1 MRRKK
6 RNKQKKIVALTTA
19 LTLLTLTTGYAAFNT
34 NISIK
39 AKGNIKWNEECTINN
54 EWTYDYKENTIYNF
68 TAPCT
73 ATYKLET
80 WGAQGGNSLTLEGGY
95 GGYTVGKIELKR
107 NHQLYIVVGGMGKS
121 TGILQRQAA
130 DYGNYLTGGYNGGG
144 AGENG
149 FCNKASFRHAA
160 SGGGAT
166 HIALSSGLLYTFKN
180 KQEEI
185 IIVSG
190 GGGGAYSSSSD
201 GKTILVNSP
210 NGVGGSAGGYIG
222 NSAPW
227 NGTSSTSIAII
238 ATGGTQERGGHYG
251 SSYTEKAEAEYG
263 EFGKAKDSNKGSGC
277 NNFSGAGSGFYGGG
291 QGFYT
296 PGAGGSSYINNPNL
310 KEKHMTCY
318 NCTTNDKEGT
328 KTITTTKVSETP
340 LSENTKKGNGYAK
353 ITLISNKTN

>member
-6 RNKQKKIVALTTA
+6 RNKQKKIVVLTTA

-68 TAPCT
+68 TTPCT

-95 GGYTVGKIELKR
+95 GGYSVGKIELKR
-107 NHQLYIVVGGMGKS
+107 NQQLYIVVGGMGKS
-121 TGILQRQAA
+121 TGILQRQAE
-130 DYGNYLTGGYNGGG
+130 DYSNYLTGGY
-144 AGENG
+144 
-149 FCNKASFRHAA
+149 
-160 SGGGAT
+160 
-166 HIALSSGLLYTFKN
+166 
-180 KQEEI
+180 
-185 IIVSG
+185 
-190 GGGGAYSSSSD
+190 
-201 GKTILVNSP
+201 